1 MRRRVTAKQPNASMC
16 LVCGLNNGTGLQA
29 SFYELEKEE
38 LLAVFQPRPEHQ
50 GYPGRLHGGLAAAIL
65 DETIGRAINRAG
77 RGDVWGVSVELTTRF
92 RKPIPLEDE
101 VRVIARITR
110 NTSRLFEGTAEIL
123 LADGSVAVEGKG
135 KYLKLPLEEIS
146 DLDVAEHWRV
156 SPSDRDPQ
164 EVEL

>member
-1 MRRRVTAKQPNASMC
+1 MC
-16 LVCGLNNGTGLQA
+16 LVCGLNNGAGLQA
-29 SFYELEKEE
+29 SVYELEGGER
-38 LLAVFQPRPEHQ
+38 LAVFRPRPEHQ

-65 DETIGRAINRAG
+65 DETIGRAVNRAG

-92 RKPIPLEDE
+92 KKPIPLEDE
-101 VRVIARITR
+101 VRVVARITR

-156 SPSDRDPQ
+156 SPADHDPQ